1 MGDSMKAIY
10 IEHHG
15 DIGNLIF
22 GDFEDPSFGPNEVL
36 IKVRASSVNRRDI
49 FTRMG
54 VKGTKLDLDTPQILG
69 GDASGDV
76 IDFGEDVTGIRI
88 NDRVVINPMLTCDAC
103 NSCNTGR
110 PELCPSYGMLGTNR
124 NGSYAEYLSVPSRN
138 VHKIPDNVSYE
149 SAASLPTVFL
159 PCWSIFLRRA
169 NLKPNETALVLS
181 GSGGVGTS
189 AIQVAKNVVGAT
201 VIATTSADSKG
212 ELIKHLGADEVINYT
227 SEDVHARVMEITDGR
242 GVDVVLDSVGSDF
255 WEDAFRSLALGG
267 RYGICGVT
275 TGYKAQLQM
284 GLMFMKNLTVF
295 GSLMGSREDLDEII
309 EAASDGLIS
318 PLIAETFLLDQVPD
332 AHKLMESMAFT
343 GKIVI
348 RIS

>member
-1 MGDSMKAIY
+1 MKAIY

-22 GDFEDPSFGPNEVL
+22 GDFEDPVFGPNEVL

-54 VKGTKLDLDTPQILG
+54 VKGTKLDFDTPQILG

-76 IDFGEDVTGIRI
+76 IDFGEDVAGISI

-103 NSCNTGR
+103 NSCITGR

-189 AIQVAKNVVGAT
+189 ALAT
-201 VIATTSADSKG
+201 
-212 ELIKHLGADEVINYT
+212 
-227 SEDVHARVMEITDGR
+227 
-242 GVDVVLDSVGSDF
+242 
-255 WEDAFRSLALGG
+255 
-267 RYGICGVT
+267 
-275 TGYKAQLQM
+275 
-284 GLMFMKNLTVF
+284 
-295 GSLMGSREDLDEII
+295 
-309 EAASDGLIS
+309 
-318 PLIAETFLLDQVPD
+318 
-332 AHKLMESMAFT
+332 
-343 GKIVI
+343 
-348 RIS
+348 